1 MKYRIIQSRD
11 IFILYEEDK
20 VIGYY
25 KTFELAEDKIRNLEY
40 VQLMHLLMNDY

>member
-1 MKYRIIQSRD
+1 MKYRIIQSRY

-25 KTFELAEDKIRNLEY
+25 KSFELAEAKIRKLEY
-40 VQLMHLLMNDY
+40 AQLMYLLMNDY